1 MIMTMS
7 VGWPALHDRVQKR
20 SLSLIFNLVVLER
33 DFSGSSSGVSAGHGT
48 ATA

>member
-1 MIMTMS
+1 
-7 VGWPALHDRVQKR
+7 
-20 SLSLIFNLVVLER
+20 LIFNLAVLER